1 MTEKPLFEKVL
12 VANRGE
18 IALRIMK
25 TLQKMGIKSVA
36 VYSEADTNAQ
46 HVQYADEAYYIGNS
60 PATESYLSIKNIIT
74 AIRESGADAV
84 HPGYGFLAENANFAN
99 ILKREG
105 VTLIGPSAKV
115 IKIMGDKI
123 EAKKIAVAS
132 GVSTVPG
139 YMGTI
144 NDVEQAIKIAE
155 QIGFPVIIKAAAGGG
170 ADVGRAPAGAGRDGA
185 GAAPGRREQ
194 RGAGDAAARAG
205 CVGRG
210 AGSVR

>member
-1 MTEKPLFEKVL
+1 MIEKPLFEKVL

-36 VYSEADTNAQ
+36 VYSEADTNSQ
-46 HVQYADEAYYIGNS
+46 HVQYADEAYYIGSS

-74 AIRESGADAV
+74 SIRESGASAV
-84 HPGYGFLAENANFAN
+84 HPGYGFLSENANFAN
-99 ILKREG
+99 VLKREG
-105 VTLIGPSAKV
+105 VSLIGPSAKV

-123 EAKKIAVAS
+123 EAKKIAIDS

-144 NDVEQAIKIAE
+144 NNVEQAIEIAK
-155 QIGFPVIIKAAAGGG
+155 QIGFPFHL
-170 ADVGRAPAGAGRDGA
+170 
-185 GAAPGRREQ
+185 
-194 RGAGDAAARAG
+194 
-205 CVGRG
+205 
-210 AGSVR
+210 